1 LSPIAGRDPDG
12 GTSWE
17 AVVKVEEKRQRLLT
31 LARSAAPIDTVFRL
45 SLLPR
50 TVIPRLWKYS
60 ALWVVLVVYALSATL
75 ARLDYAI
82 DGAQAQE
89 TLETGSSFVAFIIVF
104 FVGYCYKR
112 HEEQFDDVQHIMN
125 SIASVCLMARAN
137 FEDSGEI
144 YRLWRYVNAMHCTAY
159 CGLTDHLTEANFFTP
174 LSKKHGLL
182 GSKKIQEV
190 ELAAVRNIGID
201 ANGVRACSMFE
212 VWAMEVIREESSRCK
227 TPPPIQ
233 AKLQSEVSEI
243 GLHIKKLFA
252 YRYQVL
258 PFIYTHL
265 VSALSTFY
273 LIVTAFLKGLY
284 FGPDE
289 PVLMGLVLP
298 LIGLVV
304 AILSTYGLLEVG
316 NTILDPFG
324 DEPEDFALTH
334 FVEYAVGVSR
344 EAIEIQP
351 CTKRGAHAEF
361 YSPEEIKAAFVV
373 LKTLI
378 RRFRWRQIVKAAR
391 KARQVADESFV
402 RRKRPVHLA
411 DTADP
416 LVGYGNALDH
426 ALVA

>member
-1 LSPIAGRDPDG
+1 MAG
-12 GTSWE
+12 S
-17 AVVKVEEKRQRLLT
+17 LT
-31 LARSAAPIDTVFRL
+31 LEPTLVRL
-45 SLLPR
+45 HS
-50 TVIPRLWKYS
+50 
-60 ALWVVLVVYALSATL
+60 
-75 ARLDYAI
+75 
-82 DGAQAQE
+82 
-89 TLETGSSFVAFIIVF
+89 
-104 FVGYCYKR
+104 GYCYKR

-137 FEDSGEI
+137 FEDQGEV
-144 YRLWRYVNAMHCTAY
+144 YRIWRYVNAMHCTAY
-159 CGLTDHLTEANFFTP
+159 CGLTDHLTEANFFIP

-182 GSKKIQEV
+182 GSKKIQQV
-190 ELAAVRNIGID
+190 ESAAVRDVGID

-212 VWAMEVIREESSRCK
+212 VRLASARTSALFGGRLARQPVSIPKVRPSPRSAHERRWLPCPDRPFSCASQVWAMEVIREESTRCK
-227 TPPPIQ
+227 TPAPIQ

-284 FGPDE
+284 FEPDE
-289 PVLMGLVLP
+289 PASMGLGLP
-298 LIGLVV
+298 LIGLFV

-334 FVEYAVGVSR
+334 FVEHAVGVSR
-344 EAIEIQP
+344 EAIEIP
-351 CTKRGAHAEF
+351 SCSKRGAHADF

-378 RRFRWRQIVKAAR
+378 RRFRWRQIIAAAR
-391 KARQVADESFV
+391 KARQVADESFI
-402 RRKRPVHLA
+402 RRKRPALSG
-411 DTADP
+411 DEADP
-416 LVGYGNALDH
+416 LGAYGSALLL
-426 ALVA
+426 A

>member
-1 LSPIAGRDPDG
+1 M
-12 GTSWE
+12 
-17 AVVKVEEKRQRLLT
+17 
-31 LARSAAPIDTVFRL
+31 
-45 SLLPR
+45 
-50 TVIPRLWKYS
+50 
-60 ALWVVLVVYALSATL
+60 
-75 ARLDYAI
+75 
-82 DGAQAQE
+82 
-89 TLETGSSFVAFIIVF
+89 
-104 FVGYCYKR
+104 
-112 HEEQFDDVQHIMN
+112 QHIMN

-212 VWAMEVIREESSRCK
+212 VRLTPAAPQRSSVGTPARQPISTPKVRPSPCSAHECRWLPCPDRPSPCASQAWAMEVIREESSRCK